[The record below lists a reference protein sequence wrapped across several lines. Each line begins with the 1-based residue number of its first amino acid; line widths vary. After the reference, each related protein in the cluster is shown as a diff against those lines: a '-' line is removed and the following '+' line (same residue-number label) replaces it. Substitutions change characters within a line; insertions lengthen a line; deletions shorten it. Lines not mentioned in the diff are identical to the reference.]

1 LSNVRSLEA
10 LLLETIRVGGS
21 EICSSPFAQ
30 TVMRGNWRQETPDL
44 DERVNQLN
52 LYIEMNRTTY
62 ETVAMNFRETIL
74 NFERP
79 AVKW

>member
-1 LSNVRSLEA
+1 LEA

-44 DERVNQLN
+44 DERVNSIEPTHLN
-52 LYIEMNRTTY
+52 ESNDL
-62 ETVAMNFRETIL
+62 
-74 NFERP
+74 
-79 AVKW
+79 